1 MAWGLPGSRIAHLR
15 PGDASQQGAEH
26 TRHDVR
32 LGMREDG
39 LCLTRVEPHPV
50 AVRALIDLDTV
61 PLPGD
66 QIEAALRALH
76 VMRAALGFGRGLLDG
91 GALLAEQLGVPSG
104 EVFFLD
110 RKSVV
115 E

>member
-1 MAWGLPGSRIAHLR
+1 MASGLPASPVAHLR
-15 PGDASQQGAEH
+15 PGDASQQGAED
-26 TRHDVR
+26 TRHDVG

-66 QIEAALRALH
+66 QIVAALRALH
-76 VMRAALGFGRGLLDG
+76 GMRAARGFGRGLLHRCPLP
-91 GALLAEQLGVPSG
+91 AERLAAPP
-104 EVFFLD
+104 
-110 RKSVV
+110 RA
-115 E
+115 